1 MDIYFQKC
9 KKEDFENYYLLKCDK
24 ENIIWTGH
32 KNKPNKDKLK
42 LWFNKQLK
50 RTDRIIF
57 LVKTKELFSN
67 TALGYLYIDIM
78 EEDSYEKIVDVGYG
92 VNSKYTK
99 RGIGTNIIKFAID
112 YVTINFPF
120 IDTITAWVAYNNNG
134 SIKVF
139 LRNKFIKTKEIKKE
153 FFEGFNKEILM
164 EKYIYKIKR

>member
-1 MDIYFQKC
+1 MFSFIPPFYNIVYFSSI
-9 KKEDFENYYLLKCDK
+9 FV
-24 ENIIWTGH
+24 H
-32 KNKPNKDKLK
+32 KNKPNKNKLK

-57 LVKTKELFSN
+57 LVKTKEYSN
-67 TALGYLYIDIM
+67 AALGYLYIDII
-78 EEDSYEKIVDVGYG
+78 EQDSYEKIVDVGYG

-112 YVTINFPF
+112 YVTINLPF
-120 IDTITAWVAYNNNG
+120 IDTITAWVVYNNIG

-139 LRNKFIKTKEIKKE
+139 IKNKFIKTKEIKKE

-164 EKYIYKIKR
+164 EKYIYNIKR

>member
-1 MDIYFQKC
+1 MNIYFQKC
-9 KKEDFENYYLLKCDK
+9 KKEDFINYYLLKCDK
-24 ENIIWTGH
+24 KNIIWTGH
-32 KNKPNKDKLK
+32 KNKPNKNKLK

-57 LVKTKELFSN
+57 LVKTKEYSN
-67 TALGYLYIDIM
+67 AALGYLYIDII
-78 EEDSYEKIVDVGYG
+78 EQDSYEKIVDVGYG

-112 YVTINFPF
+112 YVTINLPF
-120 IDTITAWVAYNNNG
+120 IDIITAWVVYNNIG

-139 LRNKFIKTKEIKKE
+139 LKNKFIKTKEIKKE

-164 EKYIYKIKR
+164 EKYIYNIKR

>member
-1 MDIYFQKC
+1 MSIYFKKC
-9 KKEDFENYYLLKCDK
+9 KKEDFKSYYLLKCDK

-32 KNKPNKDKLK
+32 KNKPNKNKLI

-57 LVKTKELFSN
+57 LGKSKEYSN
-67 TALGYLYIDIM
+67 EALGYLYIDII
-78 EEDSYEKIVDVGYG
+78 EQDSYEKIVDVGYG

-112 YVTINFPF
+112 YVTNNLPF
-120 IDTITAWVAYNNNG
+120 VDTITAWVAYNNIG

-139 LRNKFIKTKEIKKE
+139 LKNKFIKTKEIKKE
-153 FFEGFNKEILM
+153 FFEGFNKEVLM